1 MSINS
6 GQLKKIYY
14 VKYLSVYNE
23 ILFKIKLIDFVKLN
37 MIESLKSIFKKGFNN
52 LPFYLKDFSQNYFN
66 YYRATIFFNMIII
79 IKIILN

>member
-14 VKYLSVYNE
+14 VKYLSVYND

-66 YYRATIFFNMIII
+66 YYRARIFFNMIII
-79 IKIILN
+79 IKIILK

>member
-14 VKYLSVYNE
+14 VKYLSVYND

-52 LPFYLKDFSQNYFN
+52 LPFYLKDFSQNFFN

>member
-14 VKYLSVYNE
+14 VKYLSVYND
-23 ILFKIKLIDFVKLN
+23 ILFKIKLIDFVKLT

-66 YYRATIFFNMIII
+66 YYRARIFFNMIII

>member
-1 MSINS
+1 MKN
-6 GQLKKIYY
+6 KTFDA
-14 VKYLSVYNE
+14 YNLE
-23 ILFKIKLIDFVKLN
+23 FTEIDFVKLN

-66 YYRATIFFNMIII
+66 YYRARIFFNMIII

>member
-14 VKYLSVYNE
+14 VKYLSVYND

-66 YYRATIFFNMIII
+66 YYRARIFFNMIII